1 MAFMKSTS
9 ALPSKTIKDK
19 LDLFNPEY
27 DVFVEQI
34 LRPKIGDCYFFYAD
48 DLKNSNIELK

>member
-34 LRPKIGDCYFFYAD
+34 LRPKIGDCFFFYAD